1 MKTIHALLTVRPE
14 AVERYRTYFAGQPD
28 FSLRIAQSAD
38 ETRTVLQ
45 EPGMTRPVDVLILDN
60 AIERAFDFITVLR
73 QTYPR
78 LIIVLVDEEAD
89 FATPGQA
96 DDISTEPFKNDD
108 LVRRIKRLMS
118 DRQTET
124 LRADAMPPIREFAKL
139 VRKASGEAGKQAA
152 AVTACKGIGFDY
164 VAFYKLLS
172 NDPLTIEIAA
182 EEGPAAIA
190 AIIPRRAS
198 ADDIVGWVAQTGH
211 SRSSGPGDT
220 PSHPLIARGRFGAVS
235 CVAVGRTNRY
245 GVLCAF
251 RDQPGS
257 ISQQHVMMMELI
269 SAQLALVLARE

>member
-198 ADDIVGWVAQTGH
+198 ADDIVAWVAQTGH

-220 PSHPLIARGRFGAVS
+220 PSHPLIVRGRFGAVS